1 MEIGILGL
9 GIKFNIIILMVI
21 CTTNIMASIDEV
33 VSNATRCIGKINDCI
48 LVLSIILLIC
58 IGLKIRSYN
67 FILSLLSL
75 QLSNMS

>member
-33 VSNATRCIGKINDCI
+33 VSNATRCIGKIMIVC
-48 LVLSIILLIC
+48 
-58 IGLKIRSYN
+58 
-67 FILSLLSL
+67 
-75 QLSNMS
+75 